1 MGICT
6 PIYGELMD
14 IPFMQAENL
23 ARPMAQAKKLDL
35 TMTVGPDVPEEV
47 IGDEK
52 RLLQVTLNILGNAVK
67 FTKQVRC
74 FPCEPP
80 QCL

>member
-1 MGICT
+1 
-6 PIYGELMD
+6 
-14 IPFMQAENL
+14 MQAENL

-35 TMTVGPDVPEEV
+35 TLTVGPDVPEEV

-67 FTKQVRC
+67 FTKQVRY
-74 FPCEPP
+74 FPC
-80 QCL
+80 CTS